1 MDPMVTMVRAPKW
14 EVSASGVAASRRPA
28 VAHGVT
34 HGATPQGKEGWRK
47 ASFRVPLHHQ
57 QTELAR
63 TGIGKDEAEEEVEKD
78 GDAKAAAEGRLVPRE
93 GLKLA
98 LQQH

>member
-34 HGATPQGKEGWRK
+34 HGATPQGKGGWRK
-47 ASFRVPLHHQ
+47 G
-57 QTELAR
+57 EL
-63 TGIGKDEAEEEVEKD
+63 
-78 GDAKAAAEGRLVPRE
+78 GR
-93 GLKLA
+93 
-98 LQQH
+98 